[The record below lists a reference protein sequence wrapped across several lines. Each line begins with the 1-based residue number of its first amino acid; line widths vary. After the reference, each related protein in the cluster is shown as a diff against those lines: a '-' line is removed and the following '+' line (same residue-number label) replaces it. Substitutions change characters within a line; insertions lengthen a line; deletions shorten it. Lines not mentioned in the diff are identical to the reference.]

1 MTKTEQEARSKR
13 TKTIVTI
20 ITLLALAILV
30 FSIRDQIIQ
39 TYRDIQRVNIWAI
52 AIIPFALLLKYHA
65 LTQMHREILAFF
77 GERIRYRSMFR
88 VQLELN
94 MVNTVFP
101 SGGVTGVSYF
111 GVRMKDA
118 DVSGGKSTIVQ
129 FMKFILLFVSFQI
142 LLAAGLLMLAIE
154 GQASSLLI
162 LIAGSLATLLFVIT
176 AILAYILSSK
186 RLINNFLSFVT
197 KQLNKFIHFFR
208 RSKPE
213 TISIDK
219 VENVF
224 TELHESYLKLKGNKS
239 VLKRPLLFALL
250 SNVAEI
256 LALYSVYMA
265 FNSFVNPG
273 AVIIA
278 FAIAN
283 FAGLVSI
290 LPGGIGIYEALM
302 TATLAAA
309 GVSAALSLPV
319 TVMYRILTSIM
330 QLVPGY
336 YYYHKNLHARP
347 ESKRQGY

>member
-13 TKTIVTI
+13 TKTIITI
-20 ITLLALAILV
+20 VTLLALALLV
-30 FSIRDQIIQ
+30 YSIRDQIVQ
-39 TYRDIQRVNIWAI
+39 TYQDIQRVHIWAI

-65 LTQMHREILAFF
+65 LTQMHREILVFF

-118 DVSGGKSTIVQ
+118 DVSAGKSTIVQ
-129 FMKFILLFVSFQI
+129 FLKFILLFVSFQI
-142 LLAAGLLMLAIE
+142 LLAAGLFMLAIE
-154 GQASSLLI
+154 GQANSLLI
-162 LIAGSLATLLFVIT
+162 LIAGSLATLLFVFT
-176 AILAYILSSK
+176 LLLGYILSSK
-186 RLINNFLSFVT
+186 RLINKFLSYVT

-213 TISIDK
+213 TINASK
-219 VENVF
+219 VEELF
-224 TELHESYLKLKGNKS
+224 SELHESYVQLKGNKA

-265 FNSFVNPG
+265 FDSFVNPG

-309 GVSAALSLPV
+309 GVPAALSLPV
-319 TVMYRILTSIM
+319 TVMYRILTSVM

-336 YYYHKNLHARP
+336 YYYHKNLHP
-347 ESKRQGY
+347 SSKTKRRKR